1 MHSRWMFVSA
11 LALSACATTQF
22 GSGRLERAEASIK
35 AAEEIGANA
44 VPDARLYVQ
53 LAKDQTT
60 TAKRLASDGDDRAPM
75 MLARA
80 QADADLAL
88 VMARES
94 AARAEAVR
102 AGAELETVQQ
112 RGTP

>member
-1 MHSRWMFVSA
+1 MHSRWMLSA

-22 GSGRLERAEASIK
+22 GTGRLERAEASIK

-53 LAKDQTT
+53 LAKDQTV

-102 AGAELETVQQ
+102 AGVELEKVQQ